1 MTALYFFRSS
11 SGYGL
16 VLVSEGL
23 DGTRHA
29 AERVCSTA
37 EVLPEDIGRETATA
51 LLQDI
56 VMVMMIAWSSCSVLV
71 IWSFIYWLGW
81 LYRFTVSEYSIV
93 VYGYGSLWCI
103 KDYTWNIVWLYVSRD
118 CLHVHLLKFECF

>member
-1 MTALYFFRSS
+1 MLI
-11 SGYGL
+11 
-16 VLVSEGL
+16 SEGV

-56 VMVMMIAWSSCSVLV
+56 VMV
-71 IWSFIYWLGW
+71 
-81 LYRFTVSEYSIV
+81 
-93 VYGYGSLWCI
+93 
-103 KDYTWNIVWLYVSRD
+103 
-118 CLHVHLLKFECF
+118 